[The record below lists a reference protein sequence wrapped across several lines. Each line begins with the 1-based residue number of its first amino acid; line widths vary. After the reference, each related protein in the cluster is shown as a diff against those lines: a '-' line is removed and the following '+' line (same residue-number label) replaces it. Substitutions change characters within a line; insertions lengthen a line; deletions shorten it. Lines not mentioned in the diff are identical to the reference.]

1 MSEKGSKM
9 HPQLG
14 STCPAKRRPGGR
26 AQATLC
32 GHLLSLDG
40 YDSKLKVVGASKINP
55 TIGRI
60 LGSHKMYL
68 ETVFVST
75 QAASRAEIKCSKCIL
90 LTGRAKK
97 VKEDIEP
104 KKVEMDVGARE
115 KVQEQKIPGLDETS
129 KLLVGEALMEQ
140 LRGLID
146 IEKRT
151 HPEISFASGWKEKFP
166 HNCGAEAKL
175 KPAFTKT
182 YWKLSGVKVELA
194 QEACTQENCTQEFG
208 TEEAAA
214 QYSGAKNS
222 RGKKTRKVPHATR
235 MRQEEDERWKRYLEQ
250 AGAEE
255 AGAQE
260 AGTQGASAHEA
271 GSQQTGTKDAGAQR
285 ACTEEAGA
293 QEAGAE
299 EAGAQEAGTQEASAH
314 EAGSQEKVELE
325 ARLTKVEQE
334 GERLYHKLA
343 RFTNSGTEMERKMA
357 VEELL
362 RILQRFDGIMLGENN
377 NLRARRRKA
386 VTKIVSLMEAIQ
398 SELRDGESQRAC
410 TEEAGAQEA
419 GDTASPRWIT
429 QDHCVKISSYI
440 NRVSNDCS

>member
-1 MSEKGSKM
+1 MKPAPRKM

-40 YDSKLKVVGASKINP
+40 YDSKLKVAGASKINP

-151 HPEISFASGWKEKFP
+151 HPEISFASGW
-166 HNCGAEAKL
+166 
-175 KPAFTKT
+175 
-182 YWKLSGVKVELA
+182 
-194 QEACTQENCTQEFG
+194 
-208 TEEAAA
+208 
-214 QYSGAKNS
+214 
-222 RGKKTRKVPHATR
+222 
-235 MRQEEDERWKRYLEQ
+235 
-250 AGAEE
+250 
-255 AGAQE
+255 
-260 AGTQGASAHEA
+260 
-271 GSQQTGTKDAGAQR
+271 
-285 ACTEEAGA
+285 
-293 QEAGAE
+293 
-299 EAGAQEAGTQEASAH
+299 
-314 EAGSQEKVELE
+314 
-325 ARLTKVEQE
+325 
-334 GERLYHKLA
+334 
-343 RFTNSGTEMERKMA
+343 
-357 VEELL
+357 
-362 RILQRFDGIMLGENN
+362 
-377 NLRARRRKA
+377 
-386 VTKIVSLMEAIQ
+386 
-398 SELRDGESQRAC
+398 
-410 TEEAGAQEA
+410 
-419 GDTASPRWIT
+419 
-429 QDHCVKISSYI
+429 
-440 NRVSNDCS
+440 

>member
-40 YDSKLKVVGASKINP
+40 YDSKLKVAGASKINP

-314 EAGSQEKVELE
+314 EAGSQQ
-325 ARLTKVEQE
+325 T
-334 GERLYHKLA
+334 G
-343 RFTNSGTEMERKMA
+343 RKDA
-357 VEELL
+357 
-362 RILQRFDGIMLGENN
+362 G
-377 NLRARRRKA
+377 A
-386 VTKIVSLMEAIQ
+386 
-398 SELRDGESQRAC
+398 QRAC

>member
-40 YDSKLKVVGASKINP
+40 YDSKLKVAGASKINP

-97 VKEDIEP
+97 VKDIEP

-194 QEACTQENCTQEFG
+194 QEACTQEFG

-255 AGAQE
+255 AGAEE
-260 AGTQGASAHEA
+260 AGTQEASAHEA
-271 GSQQTGTKDAGAQR
+271 GSQQTGRKDAGAQR

-293 QEAGAE
+293 QEAGAQEAGAE
-299 EAGAQEAGTQEASAH
+299 EAGAEEAGTQEASAH

-334 GERLYHKLA
+334 GDRLYHKLA

-362 RILQRFDGIMLGENN
+362 RILQRFDGVMLGENN

>member
-1 MSEKGSKM
+1 M

-26 AQATLC
+26 VQATLC

-40 YDSKLKVVGASKINP
+40 YDSKLKVAGASKINP

-235 MRQEEDERWKRYLEQ
+235 MRQEEDERWKRYLEE
-250 AGAEE
+250 AGSQE

-260 AGTQGASAHEA
+260 ASAHEA

-314 EAGSQEKVELE
+314 EAGSQQ
-325 ARLTKVEQE
+325 T
-334 GERLYHKLA
+334 G
-343 RFTNSGTEMERKMA
+343 RKDA
-357 VEELL
+357 
-362 RILQRFDGIMLGENN
+362 G
-377 NLRARRRKA
+377 A
-386 VTKIVSLMEAIQ
+386 
-398 SELRDGESQRAC
+398 QRAC